1 MKKPFR
7 LFSMYSST
15 STKHSR
21 VSQILELFDYM
32 FLRLSRR
39 LLQTLFRY
47 HFQQRDNNFSVP
59 KVSKRRVENNSYYL
73 CRMLYHTLLVF
84 RRLQLP
90 LRHLLRNALC
100 CQFR

>member
-1 MKKPFR
+1 MKKLSK
-7 LFSMYSST
+7 LFSIYSST

-21 VSQILELFDYM
+21 VFQILELFDYM